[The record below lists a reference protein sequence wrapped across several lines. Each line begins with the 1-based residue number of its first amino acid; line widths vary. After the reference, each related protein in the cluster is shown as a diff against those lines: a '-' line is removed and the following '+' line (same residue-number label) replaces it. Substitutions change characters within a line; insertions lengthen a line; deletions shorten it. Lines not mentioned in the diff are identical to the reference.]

1 MKTLLEVLQ
10 SGTDYLS
17 GKGTDSP
24 RLMMEQLMARVLE
37 CPRLQLYLRFE
48 SPIPED
54 RLVRLREGIRRL
66 GAGEPLQYVLGDTE
80 FMGHRFKADRRALI
94 PRPDTETLVNAVLAC
109 EPLARLANPAITEVG
124 VGSGCVIIS
133 LALAR
138 PVARYVA
145 IDASSAALDLAR
157 ENAALQGCGEAIRFV
172 QGNLLEGVAHGSL
185 DAVVAN
191 LPYIPTADCE
201 KLPRHIREHEPLT
214 ALDGGGDGLVL
225 IRQLASQAARG
236 ITPGGRVFLEIG
248 FDQGSQVVELLRRNG
263 FIETVILKDLG
274 ERDRVVMAVRQGDIH
289 ELS

>member
-145 IDASSAALDLAR
+145 IDASSAALELAR
-157 ENAALQGCGEAIRFV
+157 ENAALHGRGEAIRFV
-172 QGNLLEGVAHGSL
+172 QGNLLEGVAPGSL